1 MFQPKLERPLAGNVL
16 LAPHTT
22 WKVGGAARFL
32 AEPTAGELP
41 SLLGWARKESLPVY
55 VLGRGSNVLV
65 ADEGLPGLTVLIRN
79 NLQQF
84 SRSGDFIVAGAGA
97 FLPRLARFAASE
109 GLLGFEFLVGIP
121 GTVGGALAMNAG
133 LSAFRPREMR
143 DIVEDFTV
151 LTPEGE
157 EGTVTMAEVTAT
169 YRQTDI
175 QRRSLII
182 TGARF
187 RISGMAEPASIQRD
201 LLEHLEERKRKQ
213 PLNKMT
219 AGSVF
224 KSPAVGPSAGHLIEK
239 AGLKGAR
246 EGGAQVSEKHANWI
260 ENTGAATATQIRRL
274 IDRIQD
280 EVHSRLGVILEPE
293 VRFLS

>member
-1 MFQPKLERPLAGNVL
+1 MFPPKLERPLADNVP
-16 LAPHTT
+16 LAPLTT
-22 WKVGGAARFL
+22 WKVGGAATFL
-32 AEPTAGELP
+32 AEPTGVELP
-41 SLLGWARKESLPVY
+41 SLLAWAKTESLPVH
-55 VLGRGSNVLV
+55 VLGRGSNVLI

-79 NLQQF
+79 NFQLF
-84 SRSGDFIVAGAGA
+84 SRSGNFITAGAGV
-97 FLPRLARFAASE
+97 FLPRLARFAAAQ
-109 GLLGFEFLVGIP
+109 GLLGFEFQVAIP

-151 LTPEGE
+151 VTPEGE
-157 EGTVTMAEVTAT
+157 ERTMTMAGVDVA
-169 YRQTDI
+169 YRQTGI
-175 QRRSLII
+175 QRRGLIV

-187 RISGMAEPASIQRD
+187 RIAGTADPVSIQRG

-224 KSPAVGPSAGHLIEK
+224 KSPAGGLSAGQLIEQV
-239 AGLKGAR
+239 GLKGAR

-260 ENTGAATATQIRRL
+260 ENTGVATAAQIRRL

-280 EVHSRLGVILEPE
+280 EVHRRCGTLLEPE